1 MAYATKLEHKFIEQT
16 LIIPSSTT
24 SISLPLTFLDIPL
37 AGPIYV
43 KRQFFYHFSHS
54 TDYVYKTTLP
64 SLKHSLSLTLQ
75 HFFPLAGNLV
85 SPPPPDKPFII
96 YTQKDSVVFTIF
108 ETSADFNHLSANNHP
123 KNISDFNH
131 LVPKLTHKTTLD
143 DNEIENNTFI
153 FPLLTLQVSVFPNQ
167 GLCIAITYCH
177 VMDDNCCNHFMKTW
191 SSIHGNCEEVD
202 MKSTPCFDRNILKD
216 PKGLENVF
224 LGDYFE
230 ERKTWKNKV
239 TTQTQSQVTQEK
251 HQDYVKATFVFGKE
265 KIERMKRFILNQ
277 WKKNDHEIKAPEF
290 LSKFVVTC
298 GFIWAS
304 LVKTRYRND
313 NDDDEKE
320 EYFRFAGDCRDRLGY
335 AIPEGYFGNCLTLC
349 HATAKRKDLKGED
362 GFVNGVKVIERAVT
376 EMKKEPFR
384 DATEWRET
392 FKKMYEFGSVLL
404 VTGSP
409 KFNVYEIDFGFGK
422 PVKVDMLHSFKC
434 MSIAESGDGEGGLEV
449 GLVFKSG
456 EFEYFCA
463 VIEQGLETLKF

>member
-1 MAYATKLEHKFIEQT
+1 MAYATKQT
-16 LIIPSSTT
+16 LITPSSTT
-24 SISLPLTFLDIPL
+24 TVSLPLTFLDFPL

-43 KRQFFYHFSHS
+43 KRQFFYHFPHS
-54 TDYVYKTTLP
+54 TDYFYETTLP

-75 HFFPLAGNLV
+75 HFFPLAGNLM
-85 SPPPPDKPFII
+85 SPPPPHKPYII
-96 YTQKDSVVFTIF
+96 CTQKDSVVFTIT
-108 ETSADFNHLSANNHP
+108 ESSANFNHLSANKHP
-123 KNISDFNH
+123 KNIEDFKH

-143 DNEIENNTFI
+143 DDETEKNTFI
-153 FPLLTLQVSVFPNQ
+153 FPLLTLQATVFPNH

-191 SSIHGNCEEVD
+191 SAFHGNCEVNF
-202 MKSTPCFDRNILKD
+202 KLTPCFDRNILRD
-216 PKGLENVF
+216 PKGLETVF
-224 LGDYFE
+224 LRDYFE
-230 ERKTWKNKV
+230 ERKTWKKKV
-239 TTQTQSQVTQEK
+239 TSQTQTQITEEKPQE
-251 HQDYVKATFVFGKE
+251 YVKATFVFGKE
-265 KIERMKRFILNQ
+265 EIERMKRWILNQ
-277 WKKNDHEIKAPEF
+277 WKKNDHEIKAPQY

-335 AIPEGYFGNCLTLC
+335 AIPEGYFGNCLTLS
-349 HATAKRKDLKGED
+349 HATAKRKDLKGEE
-362 GFVNGVKVIERAVT
+362 GFVNAVKVIERAVT
-376 EMKKEPFR
+376 EMKNELFK
-384 DATEWRET
+384 DAAEWRET

-434 MSIAESGDGEGGLEV
+434 MSIAESGDREGGLEV

-456 EFEYFCA
+456 EFEYFCS
-463 VIEQGLETLKF
+463 VIEQGLEAFKV